1 MRQLKQ
7 IIVKDISN
15 LAMVILII
23 FAYSCS
29 EDIIELQDDLE
40 KNRGKSNTSELKT
53 LVRGA
58 AINSANGIAIGPDGN
73 LYVASVLGQDI
84 VVMNKNSG
92 KIIDRITER
101 VQSPD
106 DLVFG
111 PDGSLYW
118 TDLLTGEVGRR
129 TPGPNGIVTSKD
141 GDVTKYPWYPGVNPI
156 AFNDEGRL
164 FIALDFQGDG
174 LYEFDPEFIDGP
186 RTIVECPSYPPVPCL
201 GFFNSFDF
209 GPDGRLYGPLFA
221 FNRIISVNVDEGNP
235 STSDPFN
242 DLNLDLQVVAGDGD
256 FEFNNPAAAKF
267 GPDGLLYVL
276 DQSGQILKIDIEN
289 NNDIIPFTTLEPGL
303 DNMVFD
309 EDGSLYV
316 TNADQGWV
324 KKILPSGQARTISP
338 GGMIVPQGIAVMT
351 GPNNKDMI
359 FQADLFNLKQ
369 FNGSN
374 GHQEDQFKGFLVPPP
389 NVEDPLTLPQN
400 VSTSGNDLI
409 ISSFFNSTV
418 QVWNPDD
425 GVTEN
430 YFIEGSAPIDAVRL
444 NSGEVIVSDI
454 GLGRGGV
461 FSMNDP
467 TSNIQPL
474 FAASGLATD
483 GIFVWAADWGSGA
496 IYKIDVTEATSVP
509 VYYVPEG
516 PEALNGPEGLAIDHE
531 GRLLVFETGGP
542 FSGEPRL
549 SRIEFFSDK
558 PAERTTLVDGLEPK
572 KGGLPG
578 FPPMW
583 LFDGV
588 DVGVNGD
595 IYLTGG
601 EANVIHKI
609 PQSKVK

>member
-1 MRQLKQ
+1 MKRFKQ
-7 IIVKDISN
+7 NIVKDISK
-15 LAMVILII
+15 LVVVILII

-29 EDIIELQDDLE
+29 EDTVILQNELE
-40 KNRGKSNTSELKT
+40 KKSGKSNTSDLKT

-58 AINSANGIAIGPDGN
+58 SINSANGIAIGPDGN

-84 VVMNKNSG
+84 VVINKNSG
-92 KIIDRITER
+92 KIIDRITEG

-129 TPGPNGIVTSKD
+129 TPG
-141 GDVTKYPWYPGVNPI
+141 GDVTKFPFRPGVNPI

-174 LYEFDPEFIDGP
+174 LYEFDPELNDEP
-186 RTIVECPSYPPVPCL
+186 RTIVECLSYPPVPCL

-221 FNRIISVNVDEGNP
+221 FNLIISVNVDEGNP
-235 STSDPFN
+235 STSNPFDPSSE
-242 DLNLDLQVVAGDGD
+242 LDLQIVAGDGD

-276 DQSGQILKIDIEN
+276 DQSGQIVKIDIEN

-359 FQADLFNLKQ
+359 FQADLFSLKQ

-374 GHQEDQFKGFLVPPP
+374 GQQEDQFKGFLVPPP
-389 NVEDPLTLPQN
+389 DILNPLTLPQN

-418 QVWNPDD
+418 QVWNPD

-430 YFIEGSAPIDAVRL
+430 FFIEGSAPIDAVRL

-454 GLGRGGV
+454 GRGGV
-461 FSMNDP
+461 FSMNDD
-467 TSNIQPL
+467 TFNIQPL
-474 FAASGLATD
+474 LAASGLATD
-483 GIFVWAADWGSGA
+483 GLSVWAADWGSGV
-496 IYKIDVTEATSVP
+496 IYKIDFNGGSPTSEP

-516 PEALNGPEGLAIDHE
+516 LGALNGPEGLAIDHE

-542 FSGEPRL
+542 TSGDPRL
-549 SRIEFFSDK
+549 SRIDFSSGT
-558 PAERTTLVDGLEPK
+558 AERTTIVDGLKPK
-572 KGGLPG
+572 QGGLPG

-583 LFDGV
+583 LLDGV